1 MIYQNHL
8 VLRYIMD
15 HVINHPAKDIN
26 ISNMEENEIDKL
38 LNKTIKAINA
48 YGKSRSYAMLCLA
61 SQALS
66 EATNKAYKLEKN
78 GNK

>member
-1 MIYQNHL
+1 
-8 VLRYIMD
+8 
-15 HVINHPAKDIN
+15 
-26 ISNMEENEIDKL
+26 MEENEIDKL
-38 LNKTIKAINA
+38 LNKTVKAISA

-61 SQALS
+61 SQTLS